1 MTRRGRSCNI
11 PVRGFSLTEVMIALS
26 LGMVVLL
33 AALQIYGSSQKGSRT
48 LVAQALLS
56 SEGRAVA
63 ALLNNELSK
72 IPNWGCWS
80 DDNDATTTSDGLVI
94 HALFN
99 GAVLSPLLGAADV
112 SGMSDSLIINGASLE
127 AQTVLAS
134 DTDFT
139 AGYDIEVSSLTA
151 LDLEGE
157 AIGASDVIAI
167 HNCIR
172 SDVVTVASVDETTS
186 SITVDC
192 GGCSFRDYSAGATV
206 SRVERIKLFVHD
218 DNLCMVRDLSAS
230 DCSANDVL
238 LGNVVNLQ
246 ALYGIDSDSDA
257 DVDRYAL
264 GKHLTT
270 NDWKKIQTVDIQLL
284 IRSSETAVFDSPQ
297 TYLYQ
302 GDSVVAG
309 DKRAYKSVSVTA
321 NLRNYKLY

>member
-1 MTRRGRSCNI
+1 VPES
-11 PVRGFSLTEVMIALS
+11 V
-26 LGMVVLL
+26 
-33 AALQIYGSSQKGSRT
+33 
-48 LVAQALLS
+48 
-56 SEGRAVA
+56 
-63 ALLNNELSK
+63 
-72 IPNWGCWS
+72 
-80 DDNDATTTSDGLVI
+80 
-94 HALFN
+94 
-99 GAVLSPLLGAADV
+99 SPLDLERLTFEVPGGARTAEIAIRSV
-112 SGMSDSLIINGASLE
+112 GSLRATLE
-127 AQTVLAS
+127 V
-134 DTDFT
+134 D
-139 AGYDIEVSSLTA
+139 TA

-321 NLRNYKLY
+321 NLRNYKVY